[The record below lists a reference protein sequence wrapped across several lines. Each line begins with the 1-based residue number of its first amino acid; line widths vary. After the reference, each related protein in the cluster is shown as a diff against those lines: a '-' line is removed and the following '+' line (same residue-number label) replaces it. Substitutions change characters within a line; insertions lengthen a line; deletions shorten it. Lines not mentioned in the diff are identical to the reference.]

1 MRQNA
6 DTVLVG
12 RRCVLVPYEAKYV
25 ARYHAWMQNEEL
37 LRLTASERLTLD
49 EEKSNQQSWRHDEKK
64 LTFII
69 LERAKCFLK
78 RDDRFPASAMAGDV
92 NAFLTVADEPASCE
106 VDVMVAASAMR
117 RRGVG
122 REAVRLFMRYCREAL
137 NLMTFVA
144 KISATNQASLKLFEG
159 LAFTKTNYVKAF
171 DEVELRSNAG
181 ETIPWT
187 VQRYATAPSDGFEA
201 RTFALDDDDQRV
213 NGLVVRFGL
222 KSCFAWVGTAN
233 EPPNLAAL
241 ACAAPRRFAQGE
253 AATNLV
259 DPADIVGPQVASRI
273 AMTTG
278 RVVLCAWSLPGASG
292 AVERCLAAR
301 VPPAGCGFCVGL
313 AAAPL
318 CSSAASTA
326 PVSGGGSAKEAEAL
340 FDGSS
345 DDDAGVAP
353 PPALPADEPLPD
365 VVTAA
370 VGCARL
376 RAFAPEDPLY
386 VHPALRCVDAPGT
399 GGGRGLAATRDLEAG
414 TLLLMEAPLLSRLEQ
429 ATITD
434 PAAALEA
441 LDVAHLHGATL
452 EEKWQFNAFESGLY
466 RMRSLLNDSVRPS
479 CVALTTPE
487 GVAEVWTQTRVK
499 KGDALTVSYVQPEC
513 SVKRRD
519 EYLEV
524 HHGFVSE
531 EPETD
536 EAAETLDAVDDLIEA
551 GDVQAA
557 LVLVMG
563 VDAPSRRAAGLA
575 AKAAGRAAQERLV
588 LPRAA
593 LGARQ
598 TPHGL
603 ALFHA
608 LRWRDTLAREG
619 LGESPAA
626 AEAAGLAAD
635 ALDALRA
642 FRGAPDVAAMA
653 DRAWGDARAVFQEA
667 QTLRRAAE
675 AGAAR
680 FDGRR
685 WVGS

>member
-1 MRQNA
+1 
-6 DTVLVG
+6 
-12 RRCVLVPYEAKYV
+12 
-25 ARYHAWMQNEEL
+25 
-37 LRLTASERLTLD
+37 
-49 EEKSNQQSWRHDEKK
+49 
-64 LTFII
+64 
-69 LERAKCFLK
+69 
-78 RDDRFPASAMAGDV
+78 
-92 NAFLTVADEPASCE
+92 
-106 VDVMVAASAMR
+106 
-117 RRGVG
+117 
-122 REAVRLFMRYCREAL
+122 
-137 NLMTFVA
+137 
-144 KISATNQASLKLFEG
+144 
-159 LAFTKTNYVKAF
+159 
-171 DEVELRSNAG
+171 
-181 ETIPWT
+181 
-187 VQRYATAPSDGFEA
+187 
-201 RTFALDDDDQRV
+201 
-213 NGLVVRFGL
+213 
-222 KSCFAWVGTAN
+222 
-233 EPPNLAAL
+233 
-241 ACAAPRRFAQGE
+241 
-253 AATNLV
+253 
-259 DPADIVGPQVASRI
+259 
-273 AMTTG
+273 MTTG

-313 AAAPL
+313 AAPAG
-318 CSSAASTA
+318 AGAGA
-326 PVSGGGSAKEAEAL
+326 AEAL

-345 DDDAGVAP
+345 DDEQSVAP
-353 PPALPADEPLPD
+353 PPAPRPDEPLPE

-370 VGCARL
+370 VGCERL

-386 VHPALRCVDAPGT
+386 VHPALRCVDALGT
-399 GGGRGLAATRDLEAG
+399 GGGRGLAAARDLEAG

-499 KGDALTVSYVQPEC
+499 AGDALTVSYVQPEC

-536 EAAETLDAVDDLIEA
+536 EAAETLDAVDDLLEA

-563 VDAPSRRAAGLA
+563 VATPSRRAAGLA
-575 AKAAGRAAQERLV
+575 AKAAGRAASERMV

-608 LRWRDTLAREG
+608 LRWRDALAREG

-642 FRGAPDVAAMA
+642 FRSAPDVAAMA